1 MWTVFS
7 PATRKYTCKYF
18 IIWFWRVSVVCVQAT
33 SFKISLIK
41 SLNNATLVFISM
53 FALILDFIVK
63 SLSSRG
69 NVAREG
75 RGRAICAKGWH
86 RKQTT
91 EGESRGATMHRT
103 IDTSYRYRATIQLS
117 IRHEALRNISFITQH
132 VATNLCIHC
141 RRRDK
146 RREDSYR

>member
-1 MWTVFS
+1 
-7 PATRKYTCKYF
+7 
-18 IIWFWRVSVVCVQAT
+18 
-33 SFKISLIK
+33 
-41 SLNNATLVFISM
+41 M
-53 FALILDFIVK
+53 FAMILDFIVK

-103 IDTSYRYRATIQLS
+103 IDTSYRYRVTILYRDTRALYQYATIHCAIFYL
-117 IRHEALRNISFITQH
+117 LRNIAQ
-132 VATNLCIHC
+132 
-141 RRRDK
+141 
-146 RREDSYR
+146 